1 MKPTSRKKPRRMA
14 RRALLQVLYEV
25 DISGHSIKD
34 SLIWVSEELC
44 LDEQSVEF
52 VRVSANNIISDQ
64 TLLDTK
70 IQLYAQNWPI
80 SQLPVVDRSILRIA
94 FYEILTSGETPPKVA
109 INEAVELAKRFGSES
124 LPRFVNGVLGK
135 FLQTTITD
143 KS

>member
-34 SLIWVSEELC
+34 SLIWVTEELS

-52 VRVSANNIISDQ
+52 VRISANNIMNNQ
-64 TLLDTK
+64 FLLDTK
-70 IQLYAQNWPI
+70 IQLYAKNWPI

-94 FYEILTSGETPPKVA
+94 FYEILTPEETPPKVA

-135 FLQTTITD
+135 FLQTKNID
-143 KS
+143 KP

>member
-64 TLLDTK
+64 SLLDTK

>member
-1 MKPTSRKKPRRMA
+1 MPK
-14 RRALLQVLYEV
+14 
-25 DISGHSIKD
+25 
-34 SLIWVSEELC
+34 
-44 LDEQSVEF
+44 
-52 VRVSANNIISDQ
+52 
-64 TLLDTK
+64 
-70 IQLYAQNWPI
+70 NWPI
-80 SQLPVVDRSILRIA
+80 SQLPVVDRTILRIA

>member
-34 SLIWVSEELC
+34 SLIWVSEELS

-64 TLLDTK
+64 SLLDTK

-94 FYEILTSGETPPKVA
+94 FYEILTPGETPPKVA

>member
-34 SLIWVSEELC
+34 SLIWVSEELS

-64 TLLDTK
+64 SLLDTK

-94 FYEILTSGETPPKVA
+94 FYEIVTPGETPPKVA